1 MRAFKTI
8 RLAGLVLLLLSLVTC
23 SGDFSDGGSPGLRI
37 QALVLS
43 SDIQLTTDSADQS
56 NPAIAYDPVNNKYLI
71 VWEDDR
77 NSNSNATDIYGRL
90 CDTTNLNSGN
100 CSGTEFAISS
110 TNAMEKEPAVAFDR
124 VNQKYLVVWTDGT
137 NKKIRGRYINPDGTF
152 DGNGNAF
159 DLITTGTPSQPSLV
173 FNEVTQKFN
182 LAWREENNIFDTNNV
197 INNPPLKG
205 SKCSNTY
212 QLKYIP
218 QPYADNYAVV
228 SGEIASGSTPITG
241 NTFSDFV
248 WISGPS
254 DNGNDA
260 ITASWLVHRQETSPA
275 VFYDPVSGDTYVAWA
290 GKKATISVNVK
301 YSCPSGQNPPCT
313 CNYQETWSESN
324 VDSYQKVYVR
334 KRTTSIVYDLTFSA
348 SDSFSPSVA
357 IDPNTRRALLVWEE
371 QTQNNGKDIKG
382 EIIELSNWQA
392 YQAVTVSSAPSDQT
406 RPRVS
411 FDNVNQRYMVV
422 WEDARNGSSDI
433 PNIGIYGQ
441 FIDPQ
446 GQLSGSNFPV
456 TTYEKNQ
463 LLPAIAFGDTDFRY
477 FFIIWKDGR
486 IPGNADIY
494 GNLWQYSVAPQ
505 LEITDENNNPL
516 PADTIDFGSV
526 MTGQSV
532 SRVFRIWNKGN
543 GRLTI
548 TGHQDPA
555 SPFNIS
561 TTWPTTIN
569 PGTYY
574 DMTVTFSPTQK
585 GSFNSTIIINSDGG
599 NKTIYLSGN
608 SVEPDIDV
616 SPASLDFGVVDV
628 GLSKTLSLTISNTGN
643 ADLTVSSLTT
653 ETPFTISESPFTLQ
667 PGSSKTITVTFTPQ
681 SGDFF
686 TKQLV
691 IISNDPDEGSLTV
704 NLTGTGNAVVTIT
717 TTSLRAGTVDGSY
730 SETLRAEGGRK
741 PYTWSIAEGSLP
753 RGLDLAPQTGVIS
766 GKPTAIGEYNFTVKV
781 TDADGRVA
789 MKELSIMVYNPITIT
804 TTGLKPW
811 TKDVGGYSE
820 TLQASGGDGSY
831 TWSIVS
837 GNLPNG
843 LSLSGNQITG
853 TPTLAG
859 DYTFTLRVTDG
870 TGAYKEKEYTIRIN
884 APLQITTDSLPN
896 GTQGVAYSLGI
907 SYTGGTAPYTWS
919 ATGLPNGLNIDGV
932 TGVISGVP
940 TQAGQSTVTITLQD
954 ATGAQVQK
962 SYTLNIY
969 EPVTI
974 MTTSLRAGIVDSS
987 YSETLRAEGGRK
999 PYTWSIAEGSL
1010 PRGLDLAP
1018 QTGVISG
1025 KPTAIGEYN
1034 FTVKVTDAN
1043 GSVATKGLS
1052 IMVYNPITITTT
1064 GLKPWTKDVG
1074 GYSETLQASGG
1085 DGNYTWSIVSG
1096 NLPNGLSLSGN
1107 QITGKIT
1114 GTPTLAGDYTFTLRV
1129 TDGTGAYQEKEYTI
1143 RINAPL
1149 QIMTDSLPN
1158 GTQGV
1163 AYSLGISY
1171 TGGTAP
1177 YTWSATGLP
1186 NGLNIDGV
1194 TGVISG
1200 VPTQA
1205 GQSTVTITLQDA
1217 TGAQVQKSYTLNIYE
1232 PVTIMTTSLRAGIVD
1247 SSYSETLRAE
1257 GGRKPYT
1264 WSIAEGSLPRGLDLA
1279 PQTGVISGKPTAIGE
1294 YNFTVKVTDA
1304 NGSVATKGLSIMVYN
1319 PITITTTGL
1328 KPWTKDV
1335 GGYSETLQA
1344 SGGDGNYTWSIVSGN
1359 LPNGLSLSGNQ
1370 ITGKITGTPTLAG
1383 DYTFTLRVTDGTGA
1397 YQEKEYT
1404 IRINAPLQIMTDS
1417 LPNGT
1422 QGVAYS
1428 LGISYTGGTAPY
1440 TWSATGLPNGL
1451 NIDGVTGVIS
1461 GVPTQAGQSTVTIT
1475 LQDAT
1480 GAQVQK
1486 SYTLNIYEP
1495 VTIMTTSLRAGI
1507 VDSSYSETLRAEGG
1521 RKPYT
1526 WSIAEG
1532 SLPRGLDLAPQ
1543 TGVISGKPTAIGEYN
1558 FTVKVT
1564 DANGSVATKGLSI
1577 MVYNPITI
1585 TTTGLKP
1592 WTKDV
1597 GGYSETLQASGGDG
1611 NYTWSIVSGNL
1622 PNGLSLSGNQITGK
1636 ITGTPTLAG
1645 DYTFTLRVTDGTG
1658 AYKEKEYTIRINAP
1672 LQITTDSLP
1681 NGTQG
1686 VAYSLGISYTGGTA
1700 PYTWSATG
1708 LPNGLNI
1715 DGVTGVISGVPTQAG
1730 QSTVTITL
1738 QDATGAQV
1746 QKSYT
1751 LNIYEP
1757 VTIMTTSLRAGIVD
1771 SSYSETL
1778 RAEGGRKPYTWSIA
1792 EGSLPRGLDLA
1803 PQTGVISGKPTAIG
1817 EYNFTVKVTD
1827 ANGSVATKGLS
1838 IMVYNPITITT
1849 TGLKPWTKDVGGY
1862 SETLQASGG
1871 DGNYTW
1877 SIVSGNLPNGLSLSG
1892 NQITGK
1898 ITGTPTLAGDYTFTL
1913 RVTDG
1918 TGAYQEKEYTIRI
1931 NAPLQIMTDS
1941 LPNGTQGV
1949 AYSLG
1954 ISYTGGTAP
1963 YTWNATGLPDGLVI
1977 DGVTGVI
1984 SGEPTQAGQSTVTIT
1999 LQDATGAQVQK
2010 SYTLKIYNPPDIDIS
2025 PNTFSFGDVGIGLSK
2040 DIVVTMKNTGEA
2052 PLTVNTLQLNGSGFV
2067 LLNAPQTPF
2076 TLNQNASQI
2085 FTIRFQ
2091 PSANVN
2097 YSGILTITSN
2107 DPDEGNLTYT
2117 LTGRGV
2123 NPPDIDVTP
2132 SLVDFGTVVA
2142 GQSKDITVTIKNN
2155 ITNGADLVISNITV
2169 SGNGYTL
2176 PTPPSYPI
2184 TLSAGNTYPITIKFT
2199 PPTSGQFSGS
2209 LTISSNDPDEGSFKV
2224 DLKGNG
2230 SEPPDIS
2237 VSPGK
2242 P

>member
-23 SGDFSDGGSPGLRI
+23 SGDFSGGGSPGLRI
-37 QALVLS
+37 QALVFPT
-43 SDIQLTTDSADQS
+43 DIQLTTDTADQS
-56 NPAIAYDPVNNKYLI
+56 NPAIAYDPVNNRYLI

-77 NSNSNATDIYGRL
+77 NFNSNATDIYGRL
-90 CDTTNLNSGN
+90 CDATDLNSGN

-124 VNQKYLVVWTDGT
+124 FNQKYLVVWTDGT
-137 NKKIRGRYINPDGTF
+137 NKKIRGRYINPDGSF
-152 DGNGNAF
+152 DGTAF

-173 FNEVTQKFN
+173 FNEVTKKFN
-182 LAWREENNIFDTNNV
+182 LAWREDNNTFDTSNS
-197 INNPPLKG
+197 INLLG

-212 QLKYIP
+212 QLTYIP

-228 SGEIASGSTPITG
+228 SREIDNSSTPIT
-241 NTFSDFV
+241 FSDFA
-248 WISGPS
+248 WISPPS

-260 ITASWLVHRQETSPA
+260 ITASWYVHRQETSPA

-301 YSCPSGQNPPCT
+301 YSCPSGQTPPCT
-313 CNYQETWSESN
+313 CTYQETWSESN

-382 EIIELSNWQA
+382 EIIGLSNWQA

-433 PNIGIYGQ
+433 PNIDIYGQ

-446 GQLSGSNFPV
+446 GQPSGSNFPV

-463 LLPAIAFGDTDFRY
+463 LLPALAFGDTDFRY

-516 PADTIDFGSV
+516 PADTIDFGLV

-616 SPASLDFGVVDV
+616 SPASLDFGTVDV

-643 ADLTVSSLTT
+643 ADLTVSSITT

-667 PGSSKTITVTFTPQ
+667 PGSSKTITVKFTPQ
-681 SGDFF
+681 SGGSF

-704 NLTGTGNAVVTIT
+704 NLTGTGNAVVNIT
-717 TTSLRAGTVDGSY
+717 TTSLRAGTVGESY
-730 SETLRAEGGRK
+730 SETLDATGGRR
-741 PYTWSIAEGSLP
+741 PYTWSIAEGLP
-753 RGLDLAPQTGVIS
+753 SGLTLAPQTGVIS
-766 GKPTAIGEYNFTVKV
+766 GTPSAIGEYNFTVKV

-789 MKELSIMVYNPITIT
+789 
-804 TTGLKPW
+804 
-811 TKDVGGYSE
+811 
-820 TLQASGGDGSY
+820 
-831 TWSIVS
+831 
-837 GNLPNG
+837 
-843 LSLSGNQITG
+843 
-853 TPTLAG
+853 
-859 DYTFTLRVTDG
+859 
-870 TGAYKEKEYTIRIN
+870 
-884 APLQITTDSLPN
+884 
-896 GTQGVAYSLGI
+896 
-907 SYTGGTAPYTWS
+907 
-919 ATGLPNGLNIDGV
+919 
-932 TGVISGVP
+932 
-940 TQAGQSTVTITLQD
+940 
-954 ATGAQVQK
+954 
-962 SYTLNIY
+962 
-969 EPVTI
+969 
-974 MTTSLRAGIVDSS
+974 
-987 YSETLRAEGGRK
+987 
-999 PYTWSIAEGSL
+999 
-1010 PRGLDLAP
+1010 
-1018 QTGVISG
+1018 
-1025 KPTAIGEYN
+1025 
-1034 FTVKVTDAN
+1034 
-1043 GSVATKGLS
+1043 TKGLS
-1052 IMVYNPITITTT
+1052 ITVYNPITITTT

-1107 QITGKIT
+1107 QITWKIT
-1114 GTPTLAGDYTFTLRV
+1114 GTPTLVGDYTFTLRV

-1149 QIMTDSLPN
+1149 QITTDSLLD

-1163 AYSLGISY
+1163 AYSLRINY

-1177 YTWSATGLP
+1177 YTWNATGLP
-1186 NGLNIDGV
+1186 GGLVIDGV

-1217 TGAQVQKSYTLNIYE
+1217 TGAS
-1232 PVTIMTTSLRAGIVD
+1232 
-1247 SSYSETLRAE
+1247 
-1257 GGRKPYT
+1257 
-1264 WSIAEGSLPRGLDLA
+1264 
-1279 PQTGVISGKPTAIGE
+1279 
-1294 YNFTVKVTDA
+1294 
-1304 NGSVATKGLSIMVYN
+1304 
-1319 PITITTTGL
+1319 
-1328 KPWTKDV
+1328 
-1335 GGYSETLQA
+1335 
-1344 SGGDGNYTWSIVSGN
+1344 
-1359 LPNGLSLSGNQ
+1359 
-1370 ITGKITGTPTLAG
+1370 
-1383 DYTFTLRVTDGTGA
+1383 
-1397 YQEKEYT
+1397 
-1404 IRINAPLQIMTDS
+1404 
-1417 LPNGT
+1417 
-1422 QGVAYS
+1422 
-1428 LGISYTGGTAPY
+1428 
-1440 TWSATGLPNGL
+1440 
-1451 NIDGVTGVIS
+1451 
-1461 GVPTQAGQSTVTIT
+1461 
-1475 LQDAT
+1475 
-1480 GAQVQK
+1480 
-1486 SYTLNIYEP
+1486 
-1495 VTIMTTSLRAGI
+1495 
-1507 VDSSYSETLRAEGG
+1507 
-1521 RKPYT
+1521 
-1526 WSIAEG
+1526 
-1532 SLPRGLDLAPQ
+1532 
-1543 TGVISGKPTAIGEYN
+1543 
-1558 FTVKVT
+1558 
-1564 DANGSVATKGLSI
+1564 
-1577 MVYNPITI
+1577 
-1585 TTTGLKP
+1585 
-1592 WTKDV
+1592 
-1597 GGYSETLQASGGDG
+1597 
-1611 NYTWSIVSGNL
+1611 
-1622 PNGLSLSGNQITGK
+1622 
-1636 ITGTPTLAG
+1636 
-1645 DYTFTLRVTDGTG
+1645 
-1658 AYKEKEYTIRINAP
+1658 
-1672 LQITTDSLP
+1672 
-1681 NGTQG
+1681 
-1686 VAYSLGISYTGGTA
+1686 
-1700 PYTWSATG
+1700 
-1708 LPNGLNI
+1708 
-1715 DGVTGVISGVPTQAG
+1715 
-1730 QSTVTITL
+1730 
-1738 QDATGAQV
+1738 
-1746 QKSYT
+1746 
-1751 LNIYEP
+1751 
-1757 VTIMTTSLRAGIVD
+1757 
-1771 SSYSETL
+1771 
-1778 RAEGGRKPYTWSIA
+1778 
-1792 EGSLPRGLDLA
+1792 
-1803 PQTGVISGKPTAIG
+1803 
-1817 EYNFTVKVTD
+1817 
-1827 ANGSVATKGLS
+1827 
-1838 IMVYNPITITT
+1838 
-1849 TGLKPWTKDVGGY
+1849 
-1862 SETLQASGG
+1862 
-1871 DGNYTW
+1871 
-1877 SIVSGNLPNGLSLSG
+1877 
-1892 NQITGK
+1892 
-1898 ITGTPTLAGDYTFTL
+1898 
-1913 RVTDG
+1913 
-1918 TGAYQEKEYTIRI
+1918 
-1931 NAPLQIMTDS
+1931 
-1941 LPNGTQGV
+1941 
-1949 AYSLG
+1949 
-1954 ISYTGGTAP
+1954 
-1963 YTWNATGLPDGLVI
+1963 
-1977 DGVTGVI
+1977 
-1984 SGEPTQAGQSTVTIT
+1984 
-1999 LQDATGAQVQK
+1999 VQK

-2117 LTGRGV
+2117 LTGKGV

-2184 TLSAGNTYPITIKFT
+2184 TLSAGSTYQITIRFT

-2230 SEPPDIS
+2230 SVPPDIS
-2237 VSPGK
+2237 VSPASLDFGDVLLNQSKTLTLTISNIGGSALQITNIQITGPGFSFKTQPQVPVTIQPGGNPVSIEVLFIPVNAQNYTGQITITSNDPDSPTTTIQLTGRGISAPNIEVTPASLDFGK
-2242 P
+2242 VQINTTSDKTITIKNTGTEVLNISEETISGSQAFTIVSQSFNQIPAGEARNVTVRFSPTGELPYAGNLIISSNDPDTPSIQVPLTGEGTSQAGPGGGGGGENISSKGGGCSIGGAMNKPSQVANMVVLLLPLIFVGLRRFVKGIGGR

>member
-124 VNQKYLVVWTDGT
+124 FNQKYLVVWTDGT
-137 NKKIRGRYINPDGTF
+137 NKMIRGRYINSDGSF
-152 DGNGNAF
+152 DGNAF
-159 DLITTGTPSQPSLV
+159 DLITTGNPSQPSLV

-212 QLKYIP
+212 PLNYIP

-228 SGEIASGSTPITG
+228 SGEIASGSTSITG
-241 NTFSDFV
+241 NTFSGFV

-301 YSCPSGQNPPCT
+301 YSCPSGQNPPCPCT
-313 CNYQETWSESN
+313 YQETWSESN

-348 SDSFSPSVA
+348 SDSFSPSVT

-382 EIIELSNWQA
+382 EIIDLSNWQA

-422 WEDARNGSSDI
+422 WEDAGSIDI
-433 PNIGIYGQ
+433 PNIDIYGQ

-463 LLPAIAFGDTDFRY
+463 LLPALAFGDTDFRY

-543 GRLTI
+543 SPLTI
-548 TGHQDPA
+548 RGHQDPA

-574 DMTVTFSPTQK
+574 NMTVTFSPTQK
-585 GSFNSTIIINSDGG
+585 GSFNSTITINSDGG

-616 SPASLDFGVVDV
+616 SPTSLDFGIVDV
-628 GLSKTLSLTISNTGN
+628 GLSKTLSLTISNKGN
-643 ADLTVSSLTT
+643 ADLTVSSITT

-681 SGDFF
+681 SGDYF

-781 TDADGRVA
+781 TDANGSVA
-789 MKELSIMVYNPITIT
+789 TKGLSIMVYNPITIT

-843 LSLSGNQITG
+843 LSLRGNQITG

-870 TGAYKEKEYTIRIN
+870 TGAYQEKEYTIRIN
-884 APLQITTDSLPN
+884 APPQITTDSLPN

-987 YSETLRAEGGRK
+987 YSETLRATGGRQ

-1052 IMVYNPITITTT
+1052 ITVYNPITITTT

-1085 DGNYTWSIVSG
+1085 DGSYTWSIVSG
-1096 NLPNGLSLSGN
+1096 NLPNGLSLRGN
-1107 QITGKIT
+1107 QIT

-1149 QIMTDSLPN
+1149 QI
-1158 GTQGV
+1158 
-1163 AYSLGISY
+1163 
-1171 TGGTAP
+1171 
-1177 YTWSATGLP
+1177 
-1186 NGLNIDGV
+1186 
-1194 TGVISG
+1194 
-1200 VPTQA
+1200 
-1205 GQSTVTITLQDA
+1205 
-1217 TGAQVQKSYTLNIYE
+1217 
-1232 PVTIMTTSLRAGIVD
+1232 
-1247 SSYSETLRAE
+1247 
-1257 GGRKPYT
+1257 
-1264 WSIAEGSLPRGLDLA
+1264 
-1279 PQTGVISGKPTAIGE
+1279 
-1294 YNFTVKVTDA
+1294 
-1304 NGSVATKGLSIMVYN
+1304 
-1319 PITITTTGL
+1319 
-1328 KPWTKDV
+1328 
-1335 GGYSETLQA
+1335 
-1344 SGGDGNYTWSIVSGN
+1344 
-1359 LPNGLSLSGNQ
+1359 
-1370 ITGKITGTPTLAG
+1370 
-1383 DYTFTLRVTDGTGA
+1383 
-1397 YQEKEYT
+1397 
-1404 IRINAPLQIMTDS
+1404 
-1417 LPNGT
+1417 
-1422 QGVAYS
+1422 
-1428 LGISYTGGTAPY
+1428 
-1440 TWSATGLPNGL
+1440 
-1451 NIDGVTGVIS
+1451 
-1461 GVPTQAGQSTVTIT
+1461 
-1475 LQDAT
+1475 
-1480 GAQVQK
+1480 
-1486 SYTLNIYEP
+1486 
-1495 VTIMTTSLRAGI
+1495 
-1507 VDSSYSETLRAEGG
+1507 
-1521 RKPYT
+1521 
-1526 WSIAEG
+1526 
-1532 SLPRGLDLAPQ
+1532 
-1543 TGVISGKPTAIGEYN
+1543 
-1558 FTVKVT
+1558 
-1564 DANGSVATKGLSI
+1564 
-1577 MVYNPITI
+1577 
-1585 TTTGLKP
+1585 
-1592 WTKDV
+1592 
-1597 GGYSETLQASGGDG
+1597 
-1611 NYTWSIVSGNL
+1611 
-1622 PNGLSLSGNQITGK
+1622 
-1636 ITGTPTLAG
+1636 
-1645 DYTFTLRVTDGTG
+1645 
-1658 AYKEKEYTIRINAP
+1658 
-1672 LQITTDSLP
+1672 TTDSLP
-1681 NGTQG
+1681 NGTKG
-1686 VAYSLGISYTGGTA
+1686 VAYSLGI
-1700 PYTWSATG
+1700 
-1708 LPNGLNI
+1708 N
-1715 DGVTGVISGVPTQAG
+1715 
-1730 QSTVTITL
+1730 
-1738 QDATGAQV
+1738 
-1746 QKSYT
+1746 
-1751 LNIYEP
+1751 
-1757 VTIMTTSLRAGIVD
+1757 
-1771 SSYSETL
+1771 
-1778 RAEGGRKPYTWSIA
+1778 
-1792 EGSLPRGLDLA
+1792 
-1803 PQTGVISGKPTAIG
+1803 
-1817 EYNFTVKVTD
+1817 
-1827 ANGSVATKGLS
+1827 
-1838 IMVYNPITITT
+1838 
-1849 TGLKPWTKDVGGY
+1849 
-1862 SETLQASGG
+1862 
-1871 DGNYTW
+1871 
-1877 SIVSGNLPNGLSLSG
+1877 
-1892 NQITGK
+1892 
-1898 ITGTPTLAGDYTFTL
+1898 
-1913 RVTDG
+1913 
-1918 TGAYQEKEYTIRI
+1918 
-1931 NAPLQIMTDS
+1931 
-1941 LPNGTQGV
+1941 
-1949 AYSLG
+1949 
-1954 ISYTGGTAP
+1954 YTGGTAP

-1984 SGEPTQAGQSTVTIT
+1984 SGVPTQAGQSTVTIT

-2142 GQSKDITVTIKNN
+2142 GQSKDIPVTIINN

-2184 TLSAGNTYPITIKFT
+2184 TLSAGNTYQITIKFT

-2237 VSPGK
+2237 VSPASLDFGDVLLYQSKTLTLTISNSGGSNLQITNIQITGAGFYFKTQPQVPVTIQPGGNPVSIEVLFIPLKAQNYTGQITITSNDPDSPTTIIQLTGRGISAPNIEVTPASLDFGK
-2242 P
+2242 VQINTTSDKTVTIRNTGTEVLNISSITSITISGSQAFTIVSQSLNQIPAGEARNVTVRFSPTGELPYAGNLIISSDDPDTPSIQVPLTGEGTSQAGPGGGGGGENISSKGGGCSIGGAMNKPSQVANMVVLLLPLIFVGLRRFVKGIGGR

>member
-37 QALVLS
+37 QALVFPT
-43 SDIQLTTDSADQS
+43 DIQLTTDSADQS

-90 CDTTNLNSGN
+90 CDATDLNSGN
-100 CSGTEFAISS
+100 CSGTELAISS

-137 NKKIRGRYINPDGTF
+137 NKMIRGRYINSDGSF
-152 DGNGNAF
+152 DGNAF

-197 INNPPLKG
+197 INNPPLQG

-228 SGEIASGSTPITG
+228 SGEIAYPSTSITG
-241 NTFSDFV
+241 NTFSGFV

-543 GRLTI
+543 SPLTI
-548 TGHQDPA
+548 RGHQDPA
-555 SPFNIS
+555 SPFNIF

-574 DMTVTFSPTQK
+574 NMTVTFSPTQK
-585 GSFNSTIIINSDGG
+585 GSFNSTITINSDGG

-616 SPASLDFGVVDV
+616 SPTSLDFGIVDV
-628 GLSKTLSLTISNTGN
+628 GLSKTLSLTISNKGN
-643 ADLTVSSLTT
+643 ADLTVSSITT

-681 SGDFF
+681 SGDYF

-730 SETLRAEGGRK
+730 SETLKAEGGRK

-766 GKPTAIGEYNFTVKV
+766 GKPTEIGTYYFTVKV
-781 TDADGRVA
+781 TDANGSVA
-789 MKELSIMVYNPITIT
+789 TKGLSIMVYNPITIT

-820 TLQASGGDGSY
+820 TLQASGGDGNY

-843 LSLSGNQITG
+843 LSLRGNQITG

-870 TGAYKEKEYTIRIN
+870 TGAYQEKEYTIRIN

-896 GTQGVAYSLGI
+896 GTKGVAYSLGI
-907 SYTGGTAPYTWS
+907 NYTGGTAPYTWN
-919 ATGLPNGLNIDGV
+919 ATGLPDGLVIDGV

-1025 KPTAIGEYN
+1025 KPTAIGTYN

-1096 NLPNGLSLSGN
+1096 NLPNGLSLRGN
-1107 QITGKIT
+1107 QIT

-1149 QIMTDSLPN
+1149 QI
-1158 GTQGV
+1158 
-1163 AYSLGISY
+1163 
-1171 TGGTAP
+1171 
-1177 YTWSATGLP
+1177 
-1186 NGLNIDGV
+1186 
-1194 TGVISG
+1194 
-1200 VPTQA
+1200 
-1205 GQSTVTITLQDA
+1205 
-1217 TGAQVQKSYTLNIYE
+1217 
-1232 PVTIMTTSLRAGIVD
+1232 
-1247 SSYSETLRAE
+1247 
-1257 GGRKPYT
+1257 
-1264 WSIAEGSLPRGLDLA
+1264 
-1279 PQTGVISGKPTAIGE
+1279 
-1294 YNFTVKVTDA
+1294 
-1304 NGSVATKGLSIMVYN
+1304 
-1319 PITITTTGL
+1319 
-1328 KPWTKDV
+1328 
-1335 GGYSETLQA
+1335 
-1344 SGGDGNYTWSIVSGN
+1344 
-1359 LPNGLSLSGNQ
+1359 
-1370 ITGKITGTPTLAG
+1370 
-1383 DYTFTLRVTDGTGA
+1383 
-1397 YQEKEYT
+1397 
-1404 IRINAPLQIMTDS
+1404 
-1417 LPNGT
+1417 
-1422 QGVAYS
+1422 
-1428 LGISYTGGTAPY
+1428 
-1440 TWSATGLPNGL
+1440 
-1451 NIDGVTGVIS
+1451 
-1461 GVPTQAGQSTVTIT
+1461 
-1475 LQDAT
+1475 
-1480 GAQVQK
+1480 
-1486 SYTLNIYEP
+1486 
-1495 VTIMTTSLRAGI
+1495 
-1507 VDSSYSETLRAEGG
+1507 
-1521 RKPYT
+1521 
-1526 WSIAEG
+1526 
-1532 SLPRGLDLAPQ
+1532 
-1543 TGVISGKPTAIGEYN
+1543 
-1558 FTVKVT
+1558 
-1564 DANGSVATKGLSI
+1564 
-1577 MVYNPITI
+1577 
-1585 TTTGLKP
+1585 
-1592 WTKDV
+1592 
-1597 GGYSETLQASGGDG
+1597 
-1611 NYTWSIVSGNL
+1611 
-1622 PNGLSLSGNQITGK
+1622 
-1636 ITGTPTLAG
+1636 
-1645 DYTFTLRVTDGTG
+1645 
-1658 AYKEKEYTIRINAP
+1658 
-1672 LQITTDSLP
+1672 TTDSLP
-1681 NGTQG
+1681 NGTKG
-1686 VAYSLGISYTGGTA
+1686 VAYSLGI
-1700 PYTWSATG
+1700 
-1708 LPNGLNI
+1708 N
-1715 DGVTGVISGVPTQAG
+1715 
-1730 QSTVTITL
+1730 
-1738 QDATGAQV
+1738 
-1746 QKSYT
+1746 
-1751 LNIYEP
+1751 
-1757 VTIMTTSLRAGIVD
+1757 
-1771 SSYSETL
+1771 
-1778 RAEGGRKPYTWSIA
+1778 
-1792 EGSLPRGLDLA
+1792 
-1803 PQTGVISGKPTAIG
+1803 
-1817 EYNFTVKVTD
+1817 
-1827 ANGSVATKGLS
+1827 
-1838 IMVYNPITITT
+1838 
-1849 TGLKPWTKDVGGY
+1849 
-1862 SETLQASGG
+1862 
-1871 DGNYTW
+1871 
-1877 SIVSGNLPNGLSLSG
+1877 
-1892 NQITGK
+1892 
-1898 ITGTPTLAGDYTFTL
+1898 
-1913 RVTDG
+1913 
-1918 TGAYQEKEYTIRI
+1918 
-1931 NAPLQIMTDS
+1931 
-1941 LPNGTQGV
+1941 
-1949 AYSLG
+1949 
-1954 ISYTGGTAP
+1954 YTGGTAP

-1984 SGEPTQAGQSTVTIT
+1984 SGVPTQAGQSTVTIT

-2025 PNTFSFGDVGIGLSK
+2025 PDTFSFGDVGIGVSK
-2040 DIVVTMKNTGEA
+2040 DIVVTMKNIGEA
-2052 PLTVNTLQLNGSGFV
+2052 PLIVNTLQLNGSGFV

-2117 LTGRGV
+2117 LTGSGV

-2142 GQSKDITVTIKNN
+2142 GQPKDIPVTIINN

-2184 TLSAGNTYPITIKFT
+2184 TLSAGNTYPITIRFT

-2230 SEPPDIS
+2230 SVPPDIS
-2237 VSPGK
+2237 VSQASLDFGDVLLYQSKTLTLTISNSGGSDLQITNIQITGADFSFKTQPQVPVTIQPGGNPVSIEVLFIPLNAQNYTGQITITSNDPDSPTTIQLTGRGISAPNIEVTPASLDFGKVQINTTSDKTVTIRNTGTEVLNISITISGSQAFTIVPQSFTQVPAGEARNVTVRFSPTGELPYAENLIISSNDPDTPSIQVSLTGEGTSQAGPGGGGGGENISSKGGGCSIGGAMNK
-2242 P
+2242 PSQVANMVVLLLPLIFVGLRRFVKGIGGK

>member
-23 SGDFSDGGSPGLRI
+23 SGDFSGGDSPGLRI
-37 QALVLS
+37 QALVFPT
-43 SDIQLTTDSADQS
+43 DIRLTTDSADQS

-90 CDTTNLNSGN
+90 CDATDLNSGN
-100 CSGTEFAISS
+100 CSGSEFIISS

-124 VNQKYLVVWTDGT
+124 VNKKYLVVWTDGT
-137 NKKIRGRYINPDGTF
+137 YKKIRGRYINPDGSSG
-152 DGNGNAF
+152 DAF
-159 DLITTGTPSQPSLV
+159 DLITTGNPSQPSLV

-182 LAWREENNIFDTNNV
+182 LVWREENNTFDTNNV
-197 INNPPLKG
+197 INNPPLQG

-212 QLKYIP
+212 PLNYIP

-228 SGEIASGSTPITG
+228 SGEIASGSTSITG
-241 NTFSDFV
+241 NTFSGFV

-301 YSCPSGQNPPCT
+301 YSCPSGQNPPCPCT
-313 CNYQETWSESN
+313 YQETWSESN

-348 SDSFSPSVA
+348 SDSFSPSVT

-382 EIIELSNWQA
+382 EIIDLSNWQA

-422 WEDARNGSSDI
+422 WEDAGSIDI
-433 PNIGIYGQ
+433 PNIDIYGQ

-463 LLPAIAFGDTDFRY
+463 LLPALAFGDTDFRY

-543 GRLTI
+543 SPLTI
-548 TGHQDPA
+548 RGHQDPA

-574 DMTVTFSPTQK
+574 NMTVTFSPTQK
-585 GSFNSTIIINSDGG
+585 GSFNSTITINSDGG

-616 SPASLDFGVVDV
+616 SSTSLNFETVDV
-628 GLSKTLSLTISNTGN
+628 GISKTLSLTISNTGN
-643 ADLTVSSLTT
+643 ADLTVSSMTT

-667 PGSSKTITVTFTPQ
+667 PGGSKTIAVTFTPQ
-681 SGDFF
+681 SGDSF

-717 TTSLRAGTVDGSY
+717 TTSLRAGTVGGSY
-730 SETLRAEGGRK
+730 SETLKATGGRK

-843 LSLSGNQITG
+843 LSLSFNQITW
-853 TPTLAG
+853 
-859 DYTFTLRVTDG
+859 
-870 TGAYKEKEYTIRIN
+870 
-884 APLQITTDSLPN
+884 Q
-896 GTQGVAYSLGI
+896 
-907 SYTGGTAPYTWS
+907 
-919 ATGLPNGLNIDGV
+919 
-932 TGVISGVP
+932 
-940 TQAGQSTVTITLQD
+940 
-954 ATGAQVQK
+954 
-962 SYTLNIY
+962 
-969 EPVTI
+969 
-974 MTTSLRAGIVDSS
+974 
-987 YSETLRAEGGRK
+987 
-999 PYTWSIAEGSL
+999 
-1010 PRGLDLAP
+1010 
-1018 QTGVISG
+1018 
-1025 KPTAIGEYN
+1025 
-1034 FTVKVTDAN
+1034 
-1043 GSVATKGLS
+1043 
-1052 IMVYNPITITTT
+1052 
-1064 GLKPWTKDVG
+1064 
-1074 GYSETLQASGG
+1074 
-1085 DGNYTWSIVSG
+1085 
-1096 NLPNGLSLSGN
+1096 
-1107 QITGKIT
+1107 IT

-1149 QIMTDSLPN
+1149 QI
-1158 GTQGV
+1158 
-1163 AYSLGISY
+1163 
-1171 TGGTAP
+1171 
-1177 YTWSATGLP
+1177 
-1186 NGLNIDGV
+1186 
-1194 TGVISG
+1194 
-1200 VPTQA
+1200 
-1205 GQSTVTITLQDA
+1205 
-1217 TGAQVQKSYTLNIYE
+1217 
-1232 PVTIMTTSLRAGIVD
+1232 
-1247 SSYSETLRAE
+1247 
-1257 GGRKPYT
+1257 
-1264 WSIAEGSLPRGLDLA
+1264 
-1279 PQTGVISGKPTAIGE
+1279 
-1294 YNFTVKVTDA
+1294 
-1304 NGSVATKGLSIMVYN
+1304 
-1319 PITITTTGL
+1319 
-1328 KPWTKDV
+1328 
-1335 GGYSETLQA
+1335 
-1344 SGGDGNYTWSIVSGN
+1344 
-1359 LPNGLSLSGNQ
+1359 
-1370 ITGKITGTPTLAG
+1370 
-1383 DYTFTLRVTDGTGA
+1383 
-1397 YQEKEYT
+1397 
-1404 IRINAPLQIMTDS
+1404 
-1417 LPNGT
+1417 
-1422 QGVAYS
+1422 
-1428 LGISYTGGTAPY
+1428 
-1440 TWSATGLPNGL
+1440 
-1451 NIDGVTGVIS
+1451 
-1461 GVPTQAGQSTVTIT
+1461 
-1475 LQDAT
+1475 
-1480 GAQVQK
+1480 
-1486 SYTLNIYEP
+1486 
-1495 VTIMTTSLRAGI
+1495 
-1507 VDSSYSETLRAEGG
+1507 
-1521 RKPYT
+1521 
-1526 WSIAEG
+1526 
-1532 SLPRGLDLAPQ
+1532 
-1543 TGVISGKPTAIGEYN
+1543 
-1558 FTVKVT
+1558 
-1564 DANGSVATKGLSI
+1564 
-1577 MVYNPITI
+1577 
-1585 TTTGLKP
+1585 
-1592 WTKDV
+1592 
-1597 GGYSETLQASGGDG
+1597 
-1611 NYTWSIVSGNL
+1611 
-1622 PNGLSLSGNQITGK
+1622 
-1636 ITGTPTLAG
+1636 
-1645 DYTFTLRVTDGTG
+1645 
-1658 AYKEKEYTIRINAP
+1658 
-1672 LQITTDSLP
+1672 TTDSLP
-1681 NGTQG
+1681 NGTKG
-1686 VAYSLGISYTGGTA
+1686 VAYSLGI
-1700 PYTWSATG
+1700 
-1708 LPNGLNI
+1708 N
-1715 DGVTGVISGVPTQAG
+1715 
-1730 QSTVTITL
+1730 
-1738 QDATGAQV
+1738 
-1746 QKSYT
+1746 
-1751 LNIYEP
+1751 
-1757 VTIMTTSLRAGIVD
+1757 
-1771 SSYSETL
+1771 
-1778 RAEGGRKPYTWSIA
+1778 
-1792 EGSLPRGLDLA
+1792 
-1803 PQTGVISGKPTAIG
+1803 
-1817 EYNFTVKVTD
+1817 
-1827 ANGSVATKGLS
+1827 
-1838 IMVYNPITITT
+1838 
-1849 TGLKPWTKDVGGY
+1849 
-1862 SETLQASGG
+1862 
-1871 DGNYTW
+1871 
-1877 SIVSGNLPNGLSLSG
+1877 
-1892 NQITGK
+1892 
-1898 ITGTPTLAGDYTFTL
+1898 
-1913 RVTDG
+1913 
-1918 TGAYQEKEYTIRI
+1918 
-1931 NAPLQIMTDS
+1931 
-1941 LPNGTQGV
+1941 
-1949 AYSLG
+1949 
-1954 ISYTGGTAP
+1954 YTGGTAP

-1977 DGVTGVI
+1977 DGATGVI
-1984 SGEPTQAGQSTVTIT
+1984 SGVPTQAGQSTVTIT

-2142 GQSKDITVTIKNN
+2142 GQSKDITVKIINN

-2169 SGNGYTL
+2169 SGHGYTL

-2184 TLSAGNTYPITIKFT
+2184 TLSAGNTYQVTIKFT

-2230 SEPPDIS
+2230 SVPPDIS
-2237 VSPGK
+2237 VSPASLDFGDVLLYQSKTLTLTISNSGGSNLQITNIQITGAGFSFKTQPQVPVTIQPGGNPVSIEVLFIPLNAQDYTGQITITSNDPDSPTTIQLTGRGISAPNIEVTPASLDFGK
-2242 P
+2242 VQINTTHDKTVTIKNTGTEVLNISSITIPISQAFTIVSQSPTQVPEGEVRNVTVRFSPTGELPYAGNLIISSNDPDTPSIQVPLTGEGTSQAGPGGGGGGENISSKGGGCSIGGAMNKPSQVANMVVLLLPLIFVGLRRFVKGIGGK

>member
-23 SGDFSDGGSPGLRI
+23 SGDFSGGDSPGLRI
-37 QALVLS
+37 QALVFPT
-43 SDIQLTTDSADQS
+43 DIRLTTDSADQS

-77 NSNSNATDIYGRL
+77 NFNSNATDIYGRL

-100 CSGTEFAISS
+100 CSGSEFIISS

-124 VNQKYLVVWTDGT
+124 FNQKYLVVWTDGT
-137 NKKIRGRYINPDGTF
+137 NKMIRGRYINSDGSF
-152 DGNGNAF
+152 DGNAF
-159 DLITTGTPSQPSLV
+159 DLITTGNPSQPSLV

-212 QLKYIP
+212 SLSYIP

-228 SGEIASGSTPITG
+228 SGEIASGSTSITG
-241 NTFSDFV
+241 NTFSGFV

-717 TTSLRAGTVDGSY
+717 TTSLRAGIVDSSY

-766 GKPTAIGEYNFTVKV
+766 GKPTEIGEYNFTVKV

-789 MKELSIMVYNPITIT
+789 MKGLSITVYNPLTIT
-804 TTGLKPW
+804 TAGLKPW

-837 GNLPNG
+837 GNLPDG
-843 LSLSGNQITG
+843 LSLRGNQITG

-859 DYTFTLRVTDG
+859 AYTFTLRVTDG
-870 TGAYKEKEYTIRIN
+870 TGAYQEKEYTIRIN

-1085 DGNYTWSIVSG
+1085 DGSYTWSIVSG
-1096 NLPNGLSLSGN
+1096 NLPNGLSLSFN
-1107 QITGKIT
+1107 QITWQIT

-1149 QIMTDSLPN
+1149 QITTDSLPN
-1158 GTQGV
+1158 GTKGV
-1163 AYSLGISY
+1163 AYSLGINY

-1177 YTWSATGLP
+1177 YTWNATGLP
-1186 NGLNIDGV
+1186 GGLVIDGA

-1200 VPTQA
+1200 EPTQA

-1232 PVTIMTTSLRAGIVD
+1232 PVTIMTTSLRAGTVD
-1247 SSYSETLRAE
+1247 GSYSETLQAE

-1304 NGSVATKGLSIMVYN
+1304 DGRVAMKELSIMVYN

-1344 SGGDGNYTWSIVSGN
+1344 SGGDGSYTWSIVSGN
-1359 LPNGLSLSGNQ
+1359 LPNGLSLSFNQ
-1370 ITGKITGTPTLAG
+1370 ITWQITGTPTLAG

-1404 IRINAPLQIMTDS
+1404 IRINAPLQI
-1417 LPNGT
+1417 
-1422 QGVAYS
+1422 
-1428 LGISYTGGTAPY
+1428 
-1440 TWSATGLPNGL
+1440 
-1451 NIDGVTGVIS
+1451 
-1461 GVPTQAGQSTVTIT
+1461 
-1475 LQDAT
+1475 
-1480 GAQVQK
+1480 
-1486 SYTLNIYEP
+1486 
-1495 VTIMTTSLRAGI
+1495 
-1507 VDSSYSETLRAEGG
+1507 
-1521 RKPYT
+1521 
-1526 WSIAEG
+1526 
-1532 SLPRGLDLAPQ
+1532 
-1543 TGVISGKPTAIGEYN
+1543 
-1558 FTVKVT
+1558 
-1564 DANGSVATKGLSI
+1564 
-1577 MVYNPITI
+1577 
-1585 TTTGLKP
+1585 
-1592 WTKDV
+1592 
-1597 GGYSETLQASGGDG
+1597 
-1611 NYTWSIVSGNL
+1611 
-1622 PNGLSLSGNQITGK
+1622 
-1636 ITGTPTLAG
+1636 
-1645 DYTFTLRVTDGTG
+1645 
-1658 AYKEKEYTIRINAP
+1658 
-1672 LQITTDSLP
+1672 TTDSLP
-1681 NGTQG
+1681 NGTKG
-1686 VAYSLGISYTGGTA
+1686 VAYSLGI
-1700 PYTWSATG
+1700 
-1708 LPNGLNI
+1708 N
-1715 DGVTGVISGVPTQAG
+1715 
-1730 QSTVTITL
+1730 
-1738 QDATGAQV
+1738 
-1746 QKSYT
+1746 
-1751 LNIYEP
+1751 
-1757 VTIMTTSLRAGIVD
+1757 
-1771 SSYSETL
+1771 
-1778 RAEGGRKPYTWSIA
+1778 
-1792 EGSLPRGLDLA
+1792 
-1803 PQTGVISGKPTAIG
+1803 
-1817 EYNFTVKVTD
+1817 
-1827 ANGSVATKGLS
+1827 
-1838 IMVYNPITITT
+1838 
-1849 TGLKPWTKDVGGY
+1849 
-1862 SETLQASGG
+1862 
-1871 DGNYTW
+1871 
-1877 SIVSGNLPNGLSLSG
+1877 
-1892 NQITGK
+1892 
-1898 ITGTPTLAGDYTFTL
+1898 
-1913 RVTDG
+1913 
-1918 TGAYQEKEYTIRI
+1918 
-1931 NAPLQIMTDS
+1931 
-1941 LPNGTQGV
+1941 
-1949 AYSLG
+1949 
-1954 ISYTGGTAP
+1954 YTGGTAP

-2142 GQSKDITVTIKNN
+2142 GQPKDITVTIKNN

-2169 SGNGYTL
+2169 SGHGYTL

-2237 VSPGK
+2237 VSQASLDFGDVLLNQSKTLTLTISNSGGSNLQITNIQITGAGFSFKTQPQVPVTIQPGGNPVSIEVLFIPLNAQNYTGQITITSNDPDSPTTIQLTGRGISAPNIEVTPASLDFGKVQINTTHDKTVTIKNTGTKVLYISSITISGSQAFTIVSQSLTQVPEGEARNVTVRFSPTGELPYAGNLIISSDDPDTPSIQVPLTGEGTSQAGPGGGGGGENISSKGGGCSIGGAMNK
-2242 P
+2242 PSQVANMVVLLLPLIFVGLRRFVKGIGGK

>member
-1 MRAFKTI
+1 LF
-8 RLAGLVLLLLSLVTC
+8 
-23 SGDFSDGGSPGLRI
+23 
-37 QALVLS
+37 
-43 SDIQLTTDSADQS
+43 
-56 NPAIAYDPVNNKYLI
+56 
-71 VWEDDR
+71 
-77 NSNSNATDIYGRL
+77 
-90 CDTTNLNSGN
+90 
-100 CSGTEFAISS
+100 
-110 TNAMEKEPAVAFDR
+110 
-124 VNQKYLVVWTDGT
+124 
-137 NKKIRGRYINPDGTF
+137 
-152 DGNGNAF
+152 
-159 DLITTGTPSQPSLV
+159 

-717 TTSLRAGTVDGSY
+717 TTSLRAGIVDSSY

-766 GKPTAIGEYNFTVKV
+766 GKPTEIGEYNFTVKV

-789 MKELSIMVYNPITIT
+789 MKGLSITVYNPLTIT
-804 TTGLKPW
+804 TAGLKPW

-837 GNLPNG
+837 GNLPDG
-843 LSLSGNQITG
+843 LSLRGNQITG

-859 DYTFTLRVTDG
+859 AYTFTLRVTDG
-870 TGAYKEKEYTIRIN
+870 TGAYQEKEYTIRIN

-1085 DGNYTWSIVSG
+1085 DGSYTWSIVSG
-1096 NLPNGLSLSGN
+1096 NLPNGLSLSFN
-1107 QITGKIT
+1107 QITWQIT

-1149 QIMTDSLPN
+1149 QITTDSLPN
-1158 GTQGV
+1158 GTKGV
-1163 AYSLGISY
+1163 AYSLGINY

-1177 YTWSATGLP
+1177 YTWNATGLP
-1186 NGLNIDGV
+1186 GGLDIDVATGVISGEPTQAGQSTVTITLQDATGAQVQKSYTLNIYEPVTITTTSLRAGTVGGSYSETLKATGGRKPYTWSIAEGSLPRGLDLAPQTGVISGKPTAIGEYNFTVKVTDADGRVAMKELSIMVYNPITITTTGLKPWTKDVGGYSETLQASGGDGSYTWSIVSGNLPNGLSLSFNQITWQITGTPTLAGDYTFTLRVTDGTGAYQEKEYTIRINAPLQITTDSLPNGTKGVAYSLGINYTGGTAPYTWNATGLPDGLVIDGV

-1232 PVTIMTTSLRAGIVD
+1232 PVNIMTESLPYGTVD
-1247 SSYSETLRAE
+1247 GSYSETLQAE

-1304 NGSVATKGLSIMVYN
+1304 DGRVAMKELSIMVYN

-1344 SGGDGNYTWSIVSGN
+1344 SGGDGSYTWSIVSGN
-1359 LPNGLSLSGNQ
+1359 LPNGLSLSFNQ
-1370 ITGKITGTPTLAG
+1370 ITWQITGTPTLAG

-1404 IRINAPLQIMTDS
+1404 IRINAPLQI
-1417 LPNGT
+1417 
-1422 QGVAYS
+1422 
-1428 LGISYTGGTAPY
+1428 
-1440 TWSATGLPNGL
+1440 
-1451 NIDGVTGVIS
+1451 
-1461 GVPTQAGQSTVTIT
+1461 
-1475 LQDAT
+1475 
-1480 GAQVQK
+1480 
-1486 SYTLNIYEP
+1486 
-1495 VTIMTTSLRAGI
+1495 
-1507 VDSSYSETLRAEGG
+1507 
-1521 RKPYT
+1521 
-1526 WSIAEG
+1526 
-1532 SLPRGLDLAPQ
+1532 
-1543 TGVISGKPTAIGEYN
+1543 
-1558 FTVKVT
+1558 
-1564 DANGSVATKGLSI
+1564 
-1577 MVYNPITI
+1577 
-1585 TTTGLKP
+1585 
-1592 WTKDV
+1592 
-1597 GGYSETLQASGGDG
+1597 
-1611 NYTWSIVSGNL
+1611 
-1622 PNGLSLSGNQITGK
+1622 
-1636 ITGTPTLAG
+1636 
-1645 DYTFTLRVTDGTG
+1645 
-1658 AYKEKEYTIRINAP
+1658 
-1672 LQITTDSLP
+1672 TTDSLP
-1681 NGTQG
+1681 NGTKG
-1686 VAYSLGISYTGGTA
+1686 VAYSLGI
-1700 PYTWSATG
+1700 
-1708 LPNGLNI
+1708 N
-1715 DGVTGVISGVPTQAG
+1715 
-1730 QSTVTITL
+1730 
-1738 QDATGAQV
+1738 
-1746 QKSYT
+1746 
-1751 LNIYEP
+1751 
-1757 VTIMTTSLRAGIVD
+1757 
-1771 SSYSETL
+1771 
-1778 RAEGGRKPYTWSIA
+1778 
-1792 EGSLPRGLDLA
+1792 
-1803 PQTGVISGKPTAIG
+1803 
-1817 EYNFTVKVTD
+1817 
-1827 ANGSVATKGLS
+1827 
-1838 IMVYNPITITT
+1838 
-1849 TGLKPWTKDVGGY
+1849 
-1862 SETLQASGG
+1862 
-1871 DGNYTW
+1871 
-1877 SIVSGNLPNGLSLSG
+1877 
-1892 NQITGK
+1892 
-1898 ITGTPTLAGDYTFTL
+1898 
-1913 RVTDG
+1913 
-1918 TGAYQEKEYTIRI
+1918 
-1931 NAPLQIMTDS
+1931 
-1941 LPNGTQGV
+1941 
-1949 AYSLG
+1949 
-1954 ISYTGGTAP
+1954 YTGGTAP
-1963 YTWNATGLPDGLVI
+1963 YTWNATGLPGGLVI

-2142 GQSKDITVTIKNN
+2142 GQPKDITVTIINN

-2169 SGNGYTL
+2169 SGHGYTL

-2184 TLSAGNTYPITIKFT
+2184 TLSAGNTYPITIRFT

-2230 SEPPDIS
+2230 SVPPDIS
-2237 VSPGK
+2237 VSPASLDFGDVLLNQSKTLTLTISNSGGSDLQITNIQITGAGFSFKTQPQVPVTIQPGGNPVSIEVLFIPVNAQDYTGQITITSNDPDSPTTIQLKGRGISAPNIEVTPASLDFGK
-2242 P
+2242 VQINTTSDKTVTIKNTGTKVLNISSITISGSQAFTIVSQSLTQIPEGEARNVTVRFSPTGELPYAGNLIISSNDPDTPSIQVPLTGEGTSQAGPGGGGGGENISSKGGGCSIGGAMNKPSQVANMVVLLLPLIFVGLRRFVKGIGGK